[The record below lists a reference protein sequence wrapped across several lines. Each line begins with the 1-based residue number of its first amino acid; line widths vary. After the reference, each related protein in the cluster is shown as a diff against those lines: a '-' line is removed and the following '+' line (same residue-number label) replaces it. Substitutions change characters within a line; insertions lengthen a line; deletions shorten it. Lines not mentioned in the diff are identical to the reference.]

1 MVATIILIILCFAIA
16 FGATAL
22 LMPPIVVILKTCRL
36 FDRPVARSTHKNAKL
51 KGAGWAVIPV
61 CLVLITSLMMA
72 YQLPFSFYLLPA
84 SALLLM
90 LISWQD
96 DLCHMCP
103 GKRFLV
109 QAVVVGL
116 AILALPY
123 QGYIFQGF
131 LPIWLDRAIA
141 FFALLWFTHLYNFM
155 DGIDGLTAMQSIFL
169 GAAIAFILMLTQ
181 PMIDTIW
188 PAYGMIIAGA
198 SAAFLVWNWYPA
210 RIFIGDVGAVPLGLL
225 LGWYL
230 LFLACQGQIWPACML
245 PLYYCFD
252 ATITL
257 VRRLKQGHKPWEAH
271 RFFFFQAPIPHK
283 YSQEKVVLF
292 VLLQN
297 VFLLICAV
305 LVSMGSLFSEELPAI
320 LAAGFSVLGL
330 LSYFESKRQ

>member
-1 MVATIILIILCFAIA
+1 MVATIALIILCSAIA
-16 FGATAL
+16 FGTTAL
-22 LMPPIVVILKTCRL
+22 LMPPLIVILKTCRL

-51 KGAGWAVIPV
+51 KGAGWAVIPA
-61 CLVLITSLMMA
+61 CLVLITSLMWV
-72 YQLPFSFYLLPA
+72 YQLPVSFYLLPV

-96 DLCHMCP
+96 DLCHLCP

-116 AILALPY
+116 AILALPCD
-123 QGYIFQGF
+123 GYVFQGF
-131 LPIWLDRAIA
+131 LPIWLDRTIV
-141 FFALLWFTHLYNFM
+141 FFALLWFVNLYNFM

-169 GAAIAFILMLTQ
+169 GSSIAFILMITQ
-181 PMIDTIW
+181 PMIEAIW

-198 SAAFLVWNWYPA
+198 SMAFLLWNWYPA

-257 VRRLKQGHKPWEAH
+257 IRRLKQGHKPWEAH
-271 RFFFFQAPIPHK
+271 RFFFFQAAISPK
-283 YSQEKVVLF
+283 FSQEKVVLF

-305 LVSMGSLFSEELPAI
+305 LASMVGHFSEQLPAI
-320 LAAGFSVLGL
+320 LAAGFSVLAL